1 MDSPAHGR
9 IQSDGAAAMSG
20 VLRFVSIAG
29 FALLVLL
36 IILIIISF
44 TGGFEH
50 SLSNPPT

>member
-1 MDSPAHGR
+1 
-9 IQSDGAAAMSG
+9 MSG

-36 IILIIISF
+36 IILMIISF

-50 SLSNPPT
+50 ALSNPPT